1 MKKRILLLS
10 AIAVTVI
17 GFTVFLVS
25 CKKDIVT
32 EMTIDRTA
40 TSQLDI
46 GDEAIAVIT
55 IKTDGVKSFKYY
67 KLIDNV
73 RDAGTEAKAMLVR
86 SEDTYTYNFSY
97 EVQEFDDLHTLG
109 FEFELTDDEDLV
121 KTVGLVV
128 NINISLKSMFVK
140 YDWKVTAS
148 TWLGTDVLTAADAA
162 IVYRFNED
170 GTYQED
176 LGADYADDFHHFCY
190 WVFKDTPTKGD
201 TVAIVRLVRRLKQ
214 GDTAVDE
221 YYDYNITTHSET
233 EMKMYWDLAVWGLM
247 DIENTFKSQPKG
259 AFVPYGT
266 AEMEGIVNANASLSC
281 SNIDQSL
288 LIIP

>member
-10 AIAVTVI
+10 AIAITVI

-32 EMTIDRTA
+32 EMTIDKTA
-40 TSQLDI
+40 TPQLDI

-67 KLIDNV
+67 KLIDDV
-73 RDAGTEAKAMLVR
+73 RDAGTDAKAMLVR

-109 FEFELTDDEDLV
+109 FEFELTDDENLV

-128 NINISLKSMFVK
+128 NINISIQSMFVK
-140 YDWKVTAS
+140 YDWKVIES
-148 TWLGTDVLTAADAA
+148 TDPVWGDVLSDADAA
-162 IVYRFNED
+162 IIYRFNED
-170 GTYQED
+170 GTYEED
-176 LGADYADDFHHFCY
+176 LSPTYAADNHHFCY
-190 WVFKDTPTKGD
+190 WVYKETPSNGD
-201 TVAIVRLVRRLKQ
+201 TIAVLRLVRRLKQ
-214 GDTAVDE
+214 LDTAIDE
-221 YYDYNITTHSET
+221 YYDYKITAASESQMSMFW
-233 EMKMYWDLAVWGLM
+233 EIKSWGLK
-247 DIENTFKSQPKG
+247 ITNKFQSQAKG

-266 AEMEGIVNANASLSC
+266 VEMEGIVNANASLNC
-281 SNIDQSL
+281 SNIDDDL